1 MFLSHKY
8 GFLYIRTRRTGSSS
22 LLNMFLPYYSKEHN
36 DVHLLIN
43 PPKENPQEE
52 FWSVQSMLDF
62 KIIDKNILKNYF
74 VFAFERDMITKTI
87 SHYYQSHPIYGCCF
101 SCYLK
106 RGTFPIDNYM
116 YEIHHTNENVLKYK
130 AKYENYNDE
139 IKYLWKRL
147 FCEEPPKTIPH
158 INKTENKIINMN
170 VLKKEDKFYNK

>member
-43 PPKENPQEE
+43 PPKEKPHEE

-62 KIIDKNILKNYF
+62 KIIDNNILKNYF
-74 VFAFERDMITKTI
+74 IFAFERDMITKTI
-87 SHYYQSHPIYGCCF
+87 SHYYQSHPIYGCSF

-106 RGTFPIDNYM
+106 RGSFPIDNYM
-116 YEIHHTNENVLKYK
+116 YQIHHTGENVLKYT

-158 INKTENKIINMN
+158 INKTESKIINMN
-170 VLKKEDKFYNK
+170 VLKEENKFYNK